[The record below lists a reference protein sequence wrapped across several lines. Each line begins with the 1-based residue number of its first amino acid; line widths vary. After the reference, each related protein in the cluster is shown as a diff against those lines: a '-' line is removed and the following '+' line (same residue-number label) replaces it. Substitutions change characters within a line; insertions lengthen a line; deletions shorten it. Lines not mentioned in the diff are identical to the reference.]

1 MMSFE
6 EQQMPDLRKLK
17 PGTPAYKKAEAQLI
31 KSIVDVEMEDDDFD
45 KMMRK
50 AIQARKKKR

>member
-31 KSIVDVEMEDDDFD
+31 KSLVDVEMEDDDFD
-45 KMMRK
+45 KMMKK
-50 AIQARKKKR
+50 AIQARKKR

>member
-1 MMSFE
+1 MSFE
-6 EQQMPDLRKLK
+6 EQQMPDLGKFK

-31 KSIVDVEMEDDDFD
+31 KSITDIEMEDDDFD

>member
-17 PGTPAYKKAEAQLI
+17 PGTPAYKKAEAQII

>member
-6 EQQMPDLRKLK
+6 EQQMPDLKKLK
-17 PGTPAYKKAEAQLI
+17 PGPPAYKKAEAELV
-31 KSIVDVEMEDDDFD
+31 KSISDIEMEDDDFD
-45 KMMRK
+45 RMMRK

>member
-45 KMMRK
+45 KMRK
-50 AIQARKKKR
+50 AMQARKKKR

>member
-1 MMSFE
+1 MKSFE

-17 PGTPAYKKAEAQLI
+17 PGTPAYKKAEAELI

-45 KMMRK
+45 RMMKK

>member
-45 KMMRK
+45 KMMKK
-50 AIQARKKKR
+50 AIQARKRK

>member
-50 AIQARKKKR
+50 AMQARKKKR

>member
-17 PGTPAYKKAEAQLI
+17 PGTPAYKKAEAQLM

-45 KMMRK
+45 KMMKK

>member
-17 PGTPAYKKAEAQLI
+17 PGPPAYKKAEAQLI
-31 KSIVDVEMEDDDFD
+31 KSLVDVEMEDDDFD
-45 KMMRK
+45 KMMKK
-50 AIQARKKKR
+50 AIQARKRK

>member
-45 KMMRK
+45 KMMKK

>member
-45 KMMRK
+45 KMMKK
-50 AIQARKKKR
+50 AIQARKKR

>member
-6 EQQMPDLRKLK
+6 EQQMPDLGKLK
-17 PGTPAYKKAEAQLI
+17 PGTPAYKKAEAQII
-31 KSIVDVEMEDDDFD
+31 KAITDIEMEDDDFD
-45 KMMRK
+45 RMMKK

>member
-31 KSIVDVEMEDDDFD
+31 KSIVDIEMEDDDFD

>member
-6 EQQMPDLRKLK
+6 EQQMPDLGKLK
-17 PGTPAYKKAEAQLI
+17 TGTPAYKKAEAQLI
-31 KSIVDVEMEDDDFD
+31 KSITDIEMEDDDFD

>member
-31 KSIVDVEMEDDDFD
+31 KSLVDVEMEDDDFD
-45 KMMRK
+45 KMMKK
-50 AIQARKKKR
+50 AIQARKKTR

>member
-31 KSIVDVEMEDDDFD
+31 KSLVDVEMEDDDFD
-45 KMMRK
+45 KMMKK

>member
-17 PGTPAYKKAEAQLI
+17 PGTPAYKKAEAELI
-31 KSIVDVEMEDDDFD
+31 KAISDSEMEDDDFD
-45 KMMRK
+45 RMMRK
-50 AIQARKKKR
+50 AHQARKKKR

>member
-45 KMMRK
+45 KSMGK